1 MNHASMNKDLAHI
14 KPCGCWVVYI
24 AQGVMVLP
32 CYGHETSVLTAIEK
46 PFGEVNDPHGLADAS
61 S

>member
-1 MNHASMNKDLAHI
+1 MRDGDLAHI

-32 CYGHETSVLTAIEK
+32 CAAHEPGVLSAME
-46 PFGEVNDPHGLADAS
+46 NNA
-61 S
+61 

>member
-1 MNHASMNKDLAHI
+1 MNKDLAHI

>member
-1 MNHASMNKDLAHI
+1 MKDGDLAHI

-32 CYGHETSVLTAIEK
+32 CYGHETSVLTAINK
-46 PFGEVNDPHGLADAS
+46 PFGMPEVENEQPLDAPGC
-61 S
+61 